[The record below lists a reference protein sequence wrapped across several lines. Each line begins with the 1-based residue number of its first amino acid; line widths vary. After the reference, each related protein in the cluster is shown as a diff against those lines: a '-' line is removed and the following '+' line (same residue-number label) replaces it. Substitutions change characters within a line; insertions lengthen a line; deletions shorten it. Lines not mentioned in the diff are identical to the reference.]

1 MMSDRTHKLLQNDTS
16 SEKSL
21 IGHLSEKVSVKL
33 GLKQHVSEPVA
44 TCANTELLDKLVVM
58 EHELAYA
65 HKELHTTELSDEK
78 ENILAFHIERLENE
92 RFQLL
97 YTLNNED
104 FNEYARR
111 PYL

>member
-1 MMSDRTHKLLQNDTS
+1 MSDRTHKLILDDTS

-21 IGHLSEKVSVKL
+21 LGHLSDKISAKL
-33 GLKQHVSEPVA
+33 GLKQHVTEPVA
-44 TCANTELLDKLVVM
+44 ITSNKALLDKLVVM

-65 HKELHTTELSDEK
+65 HQELHTPELSDEK

-97 YTLNNED
+97 YKLNNED
-104 FNEYARR
+104 FNKYARR